1 MSQIAERGIKTREA
15 VRLWTKG
22 KRREG
27 FPVPFTSAG
36 QSLLWSW
43 AEVFNWLPKVELAN
57 KSIPMPLNMIERLNG
72 MFASQ
77 RAGIDRGWS
86 VVRTQ
91 RIPTYK
97 TNLGPDVIK
106 VIPIEKKRTQAIKYG
121 EQLTAQA
128 NEVGV
133 A

>member
-1 MSQIAERGIKTREA
+1 M
-15 VRLWTKG
+15 
-22 KRREG
+22 
-27 FPVPFTSAG
+27 
-36 QSLLWSW
+36 
-43 AEVFNWLPKVELAN
+43 AN

-121 EQLTAQA
+121 EPLTAQA